1 MTLGRASA
9 AHKVRSNACLL
20 NQVVKV
26 ARVRRVVS
34 LGEFSQRRQDIEQVY
49 LQSFVLGMVDHG
61 LASPFG
67 HLGYLLDF
75 GHRHLQYP
83 RDKSPDQS

>member
-1 MTLGRASA
+1 M
-9 AHKVRSNACLL
+9 KMP
-20 NQVVKV
+20 
-26 ARVRRVVS
+26 RVRRVVCLS
-34 LGEFSQRRQDIEQVY
+34 EFSQRRQDIEQVY

-67 HLGYLLDF
+67 HLGYLLSF

-83 RDKSPDQS
+83 PDKSPD